1 MEWTSPKKPAELT
14 EERLIQAILNG
25 KFPLDS
31 NLPGERELAVQL
43 GVTRPTLREALQRMA
58 RDGWVEINHGK
69 PTRVCNYLQ
78 EGNLAVLAVLV
89 RQQGNMP
96 DNFVRALLQVR
107 ELLAPAYS
115 QAAIENAPEEVLAV
129 LEECLALEDTPE
141 DFALADWKL
150 HHRLTVCSGNPVFT
164 LILNGFQDLYPVMGE
179 IYFQNPE
186 ARAAS
191 REFYTKLQRSIL
203 LEDEILA
210 NEVTKQAMEV
220 SVSLWQKEL
229 KG

>member
-1 MEWTSPKKPAELT
+1 MEWTSPKKPAKIT
-14 EERLIQAILNG
+14 EERLIEAILNG

-58 RDGWVEINHGK
+58 HDGWVEINQGK
-69 PTRVCNYLQ
+69 PTRVCNYLE

-89 RQQGNMP
+89 RHQGAMP
-96 DNFVRALLQVR
+96 DNFVENLLQVR

-115 QAAIENAPEEVLAV
+115 QAAIENAPDEVQSV
-129 LEECLALEDTPE
+129 LEECLDLDDNPE

-179 IYFQNPE
+179 VYFRNPE

-191 REFYTKLQRSIL
+191 REFYSGLQKSIL
-203 LEDEILA
+203 SKDSMLA
-210 NEVTKQAMEV
+210 KKVTKQAMEV
-220 SVSLWQKEL
+220 SVGLWQIEL